1 MDPEGAGLSCS
12 GGDRICWKV
21 EGEARVELTSQG
33 SICVLAGQLPGER
46 SRVPAWPPRVG
57 GHTRGRLVRHR
68 GRYHV
73 LGKGRAFHSGRKAPC
88 SLKAASRR
96 QEFLGMTIAW
106 LQGKG

>member
-46 SRVPAWPPRVG
+46 SRVPAGRGLLVWAGTPGAGLCGTEEGITSLGRG
-57 GHTRGRLVRHR
+57 GHSTPDGKPLV
-68 GRYHV
+68 
-73 LGKGRAFHSGRKAPC
+73 P
-88 SLKAASRR
+88 
-96 QEFLGMTIAW
+96 
-106 LQGKG
+106 